1 MPPNNCCQWI
11 LLLYVHRCFCSL
23 KAKKDIFILLSIA
36 CAANQQSLVHLIA
49 TENSTRLLNGSSEL
63 PSNATC
69 QWNIT
74 APVGKVL
81 RVDINFV
88 LLNGPCEDEHA
99 RIFDG
104 PDNSSDVIKTFCGMS
119 SSVGIYFSSGR
130 SFFVEAKTGQSSQP
144 RFFVVDY
151 QSVDLRGECIS

>member
-1 MPPNNCCQWI
+1 MFLPMDMTT
-11 LLLYVHRCFCSL
+11 LCSEMFL
-23 KAKKDIFILLSIA
+23 FMESKGGHFYFFSTA
-36 CAANQQSLVHLIA
+36 CTANQQSVVHLTA

-69 QWNIT
+69 EWNIA

-81 RVDINFV
+81 RVEINFV
-88 LLNGPCEDEHA
+88 FLNGPCQDEQA

-104 PDNSSDVIKTFCGMS
+104 PRNSSDVIKTFCGMS
-119 SSVGIYFSSGR
+119 SSLEIYFSSGR
-130 SFFVEAKTGQSSQP
+130 SFFLEAKTGRSSQP

-151 QSVDLRGECIS
+151 QSVDLQGECIS